1 MRLAD
6 RTFLPLCVFISVGHT
21 STRHTET
28 PHIGYRRLRKKQ
40 PSYEIC
46 RIMRSPRLPQIS
58 KLIQLTER
66 ARAKMAV
73 FFADRSTPLPQPC
86 NIELGGG
93 HGELRSICFA
103 RWLFFSQTPDS
114 IFGVLVFADDR
125 FTEPTFGEG
134 GSSPKKRFLNPA
146 EDLEHAPSRY
156 VRFLLPSLLQA
167 PSPTSGQEP
176 SRLLR
181 AGRGGGL

>member
-40 PSYEIC
+40 PSPEIYKL
-46 RIMRSPRLPQIS
+46 MRSPRLPQIS

-66 ARAKMAV
+66 ARAKMAG
-73 FFADRSTPLPQPC
+73 FFSQTDPLLYR
-86 NIELGGG
+86 NLATLSLGR

-125 FTEPTFGEG
+125 FTEPIFGEG
-134 GSSPKKRFLNPA
+134 VA
-146 EDLEHAPSRY
+146 
-156 VRFLLPSLLQA
+156 V
-167 PSPTSGQEP
+167 
-176 SRLLR
+176 
-181 AGRGGGL
+181 GRVFTKEELF

>member
-6 RTFLPLCVFISVGHT
+6 RTFLPFCVFISVGHT

-28 PHIGYRRLRKKQ
+28 PNIGYRRLRKKQ

-93 HGELRSICFA
+93 MGSCAASVLPDGCFF
-103 RWLFFSQTPDS
+103 RRHRTQYLEFLYSRTTDSQSRPS
-114 IFGVLVFADDR
+114 
-125 FTEPTFGEG
+125 E
-134 GSSPKKRFLNPA
+134 KK
-146 EDLEHAPSRY
+146 DLHQR
-156 VRFLLPSLLQA
+156 
-167 PSPTSGQEP
+167 
-176 SRLLR
+176 R
-181 AGRGGGL
+181 AL

>member
-86 NIELGGG
+86 NIELGGAWG
-93 HGELRSICFA
+93 VAQH
-103 RWLFFSQTPDS
+103 LFCQMAVF
-114 IFGVLVFADDR
+114 FADTGTHLTCFSASKGIHR
-125 FTEPTFGEG
+125 TCT
-134 GSSPKKRFLNPA
+134 
-146 EDLEHAPSRY
+146 
-156 VRFLLPSLLQA
+156 
-167 PSPTSGQEP
+167 PSP
-176 SRLLR
+176 R
-181 AGRGGGL
+181 ARARALVPGGPCSWAVFLSL

>member
-6 RTFLPLCVFISVGHT
+6 RTFLPFCVFISVGHT

-28 PHIGYRRLRKKQ
+28 PYIGYRRLRKKQ

-66 ARAKMAV
+66 ARAKNGC

-86 NIELGGG
+86 NIELGGAWG
-93 HGELRSICFA
+93 VAQHLFCQMAVFFRRHRTRSLEFLYS
-103 RWLFFSQTPDS
+103 RTTDSQSRPS
-114 IFGVLVFADDR
+114 
-125 FTEPTFGEG
+125 EKEG
-134 GSSPKKRFLNPA
+134 LHQR
-146 EDLEHAPSRY
+146 
-156 VRFLLPSLLQA
+156 
-167 PSPTSGQEP
+167 
-176 SRLLR
+176 R
-181 AGRGGGL
+181 AF

>member
-6 RTFLPLCVFISVGHT
+6 RTFLPFCVFISVGHT

-28 PHIGYRRLRKKQ
+28 PYIGYRRLRKKQ
-40 PSYEIC
+40 PSYEMC

-73 FFADRSTPLPQPC
+73 FSQTDPLLYR
-86 NIELGGG
+86 NLATLSLGR

-134 GSSPKKRFLNPA
+134 GSSPKKSFLKPA

-156 VRFLLPSLLQA
+156 VRFLLSSLLQA
-167 PSPTSGQEP
+167 PSPTSGREP